1 MQNEQI
7 DRTINKM
14 LYLSAAAIPFFQIL
28 NISTMVSF
36 MLVIVV
42 VLTAITWAAS
52 CAEEITG
59 RDLLIITT
67 ILIAAL
73 NVFINAS
80 LEAQSLS
87 FSYIRKLIFFALTL
101 LCLQTATKEKIW
113 ENDKDLFYRTNTALS
128 IFIAIMYVVY
138 GHAAFMFNGIVTD
151 YLVFNFSNPNLLG
164 MYLGCI
170 AMIEFNNAVRQ
181 TKVVKSAFHL
191 LLFGLGVY
199 FVFQTQSRNVVLA
212 LLVFIA
218 ASIVTVIKKEH
229 KDVNKLL
236 SFVIVLWPLIF
247 AIVYMALVKSQTIN
261 ELLSFLV
268 TKGKDLDSR
277 QRIWQYAISS
287 FTGSPIIGAY
297 NQISKGSGMF
307 QLHNTGLDTLAS
319 YGIIPYTLTTLFLH
333 QTCLCRNN
341 EFDTTEQYICINA
354 YFACLIMGIGEA
366 GLFSGS
372 LSYFVYVSMFLRM
385 SGLVQRKQII

>member
-1 MQNEQI
+1 MAGGGRI
-7 DRTINKM
+7 KGITI
-14 LYLSAAAIPFFQIL
+14 
-28 NISTMVSF
+28 
-36 MLVIVV
+36 
-42 VLTAITWAAS
+42 
-52 CAEEITG
+52 EINGDTTG
-59 RDLLIITT
+59 LQD
-67 ILIAAL
+67 AL
-73 NVFINAS
+73 KGVDKS
-80 LEAQSLS
+80 L
-87 FSYIRKLIFFALTL
+87 
-101 LCLQTATKEKIW
+101 
-113 ENDKDLFYRTNTALS
+113 KDT
-128 IFIAIMYVVY
+128 
-138 GHAAFMFNGIVTD
+138 
-151 YLVFNFSNPNLLG
+151 
-164 MYLGCI
+164 
-170 AMIEFNNAVRQ
+170 
-181 TKVVKSAFHL
+181 
-191 LLFGLGVY
+191 
-199 FVFQTQSRNVVLA
+199 QTQL
-212 LLVFIA
+212 
-218 ASIVTVIKKEH
+218 

-268 TKGKDLDSR
+268 TKGKELDSR

-372 LSYFVYVSMFLRM
+372 LSYFVYVSMFFRM
-385 SGLVQRKQII
+385 SGLIRRKQII